1 MGRVSVGGVEAAST
15 GEWVD
20 ENELTGCGAPPFM
33 EAIETRNESS
43 IHQLQKKKKAGTR
56 AKCPECTR
64 IRDMPD
70 AFSTSLPD
78 HYTGNFSLCLTV
90 QVVL

>member
-1 MGRVSVGGVEAAST
+1 MVGRVSVGGVEATST
-15 GEWVD
+15 SEWVD

-33 EAIETRNESS
+33 EA
-43 IHQLQKKKKAGTR
+43 QKLAQNKKQAGTR

-70 AFSTSLPD
+70 AFSTSLPH
-78 HYTGNFSLCLTV
+78 HYTCYFSLCLAV